1 MEYLH
6 IIVSKEKKVI
16 HLSLLIIKKAEQLC
30 PLVHPKFTL
39 CDAIILARSTQVGC
53 KVSEV

>member
-16 HLSLLIIKKAEQLC
+16 HLSLLIIKKAEHLR
-30 PLVHPKFTL
+30 PLVPPKFAL
-39 CDAIILARSTQVGC
+39 WDAITLARSTQVGC